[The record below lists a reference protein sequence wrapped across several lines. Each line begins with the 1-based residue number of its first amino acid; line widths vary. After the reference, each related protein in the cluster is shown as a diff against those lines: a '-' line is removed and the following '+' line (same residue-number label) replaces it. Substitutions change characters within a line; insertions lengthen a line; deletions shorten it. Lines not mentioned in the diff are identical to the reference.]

1 MIFPR
6 QEYWSRLPFPSLGD
20 LPDPGIESMSHVSCI
35 GRWVLYQLSH
45 QGRPE
50 VWLPRSKQVA
60 VKKTWSG
67 IPWLHCAVL
76 VPSQGTKIPHATGQN
91 KIKEGRK
98 KTWSNQRSSTTH
110 YQCLKRIEVQG
121 FPSGSV
127 VKNLPVNAGD
137 AGLIPGLG
145 RSRREGNGNLLQ
157 YSCLENPTD
166 RGAW

>member
-1 MIFPR
+1 MGCSPPASSVHGFPR
-6 QEYWSRLPFPSLGD
+6 QEYWSGLPFPSPQD
-20 LPDPGIESMSHVSCI
+20 LPDPGIERTSPAWQVGS
-35 GRWVLYQLSH
+35 LPLSH

-60 VKKTWSG
+60 VKKT
-67 IPWLHCAVL
+67 C
-76 VPSQGTKIPHATGQN
+76 
-91 KIKEGRK
+91 
-98 KTWSNQRSSTTH
+98 SNQRSSTTH

-166 RGAW
+166 REAW

>member
-1 MIFPR
+1 MGCSPPASSVHGFPR
-6 QEYWSRLPFPSLGD
+6 QEYWSGLPFPSPQD
-20 LPDPGIESMSHVSCI
+20 LPDPGIERTSPAWQVGS
-35 GRWVLYQLSH
+35 LPLSH

-98 KTWSNQRSSTTH
+98 KTCSNQRSSTTH

-157 YSCLENPTD
+157 
-166 RGAW
+166 